1 DDPAGRPGAQL
12 DPADAIP
19 IQEIEV
25 VVGLLEQIER
35 RVLEPGARSGIDCG
49 VVAVQLHG
57 RWICVRGVTGIVRRT
72 VPPAVR
78 LAQQAVTCQTVRDR
92 KHAGKPPVPVRYRA
106 LEPDEGGGHRTRVSG
121 LDPRSTRVRLWSRSG
136 LIATI
141 GAPSRR
147 GRVRWR
153 GAGSTRCRRGR

>member
-1 DDPAGRPGAQL
+1 PAGRPGAQL

-19 IQEIEV
+19 VQEIEV
-25 VVGLLEQIER
+25 VVCLLEQIER

-106 LEPDEGGGHRTRVSG
+106 LEPDVATARGYLVSTLG
-121 LDPRSTRVRLWSRSG
+121 ERGCGCGRDPGSSR
-136 LIATI
+136 
-141 GAPSRR
+141 P
-147 GRVRWR
+147 
-153 GAGSTRCRRGR
+153 